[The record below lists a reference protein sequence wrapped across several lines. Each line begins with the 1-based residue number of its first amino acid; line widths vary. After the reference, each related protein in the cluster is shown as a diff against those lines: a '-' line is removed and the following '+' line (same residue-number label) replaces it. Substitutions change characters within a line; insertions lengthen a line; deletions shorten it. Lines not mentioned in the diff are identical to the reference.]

1 MTIAQIDWTPANL
14 RRELVEMLQ
23 RTELAPL
30 DLVRAWDQSNDFSF
44 SSREFLIMMKKIVYS
59 HAVINDPELTAMKE
73 AKAVVLTKTGEA
85 ETEAA
90 FQWKMTKAVSYTSEA
105 TANAN
110 AIGMLASTYNK
121 ASKGAEKAGV
131 TAEEKAHQEELE
143 AAAVKMQAMVRGRRV
158 RTRSK
163 AMSKEE
169 GDRLWYTKI
178 KPVCQ
183 HIFREIGGD
192 DGSMDIE
199 EFVRWINEEWRN
211 MRVRQKQ
218 AKQSKAGAG
227 QERKPG
233 GASATAPGAAPA
245 TSAPAPAGASGG
257 HPAEDTRA
265 GEGDGEGLEEGEQGP
280 QRVRHL
286 PPCDELELSSLYS
299 EAARD
304 WAQSGLDQDSYHSR
318 YYRDLIGKSDEYGR
332 SASVAAGSSSQVYS
346 HGGRVKLRSS
356 SSAPTCRL
364 VSLGSIS
371 SPASVTLGLLASPCA
386 RPARSPSALTQWRPH
401 SATTLTA
408 PLTTTLATTHF
419 IAAAASAAS
428 LASDRPHSASP
439 IVRLHAT
446 QWTSERAPP
455 LPAGR
460 TLGNPHVMPLHVPPS
475 TRGAAYRPGAA
486 ARSLQPAAPG
496 TLTIRKPARHGL
508 APTRPPAA
516 LAAAAHANA
525 IAKEAL
531 PPSLDLIATSPRSLA
546 IRDAV
551 TGVVESVEAVT
562 RRLATLSTSQPP
574 RRNCR

>member
-1 MTIAQIDWTPANL
+1 
-14 RRELVEMLQ
+14 
-23 RTELAPL
+23 
-30 DLVRAWDQSNDFSF
+30 
-44 SSREFLIMMKKIVYS
+44 
-59 HAVINDPELTAMKE
+59 
-73 AKAVVLTKTGEA
+73 
-85 ETEAA
+85 
-90 FQWKMTKAVSYTSEA
+90 MTKAVSYTSEA
-105 TANAN
+105 TASSG

-121 ASKGAEKAGV
+121 ASKDGAKTGV
-131 TAEEKAHQEELE
+131 TAEEKARQEELE

-183 HIFREIGGD
+183 QIFREIGGD

-211 MRVRQKQ
+211 MRIRQKQ
-218 AKQSKAGAG
+218 AKQPKAGAG
-227 QERKPG
+227 QEGKPG
-233 GASATAPGAAPA
+233 GTSATAPGAAPA
-245 TSAPAPAGASGG
+245 TSAPAPAGSSGD
-257 HPAEDTRA
+257 HPAEGTRA
-265 GEGDGEGLEEGEQGP
+265 GEGDGEGVEEGEQGP

-318 YYRDLIGKSDEYGR
+318 YYRNLIGKSDEYGR
-332 SASVAAGSSSQVYS
+332 CAPPVAAGSSSQVYS

-371 SPASVTLGLLASPCA
+371 SPASATLGLLAA
-386 RPARSPSALTQWRPH
+386 RPALTPWRPH
-401 SATTLTA
+401 SATTLTTT
-408 PLTTTLATTHF
+408 LTTTLATTHF
-419 IAAAASAAS
+419 NAAAASAAS

-439 IVRLHAT
+439 FARPHAS
-446 QWTSERAPP
+446 QWASERAPP

-460 TLGNPHVMPLHVPPS
+460 TLPLGKPHVPLQHVPLHVPPS
-475 TRGAAYRPGAA
+475 TRGAASRPAAARAAPTTGSTSPPKARGGGHYSPTTRNKPSGARATAGTA
-486 ARSLQPAAPG
+486 ARSLRPAAPG
-496 TLTIRKPARHGL
+496 TLTTRTLSSHGL

-531 PPSLDLIATSPRSLA
+531 PPSHLDLDVATSPRSLA

-562 RRLATLSTSQPP
+562 RRLATLSTSRPP
-574 RRNCR
+574 RAEFLDGSLRRLSS